1 MVGALVVRSGIGAIL
16 MRRMNKMTSYDERM
30 ADLDSFATVED
41 ISRLNKKINNLIG
54 LVEELE
60 SELIRYGLVMEKL
73 ELRNGTLHI
82 NGVLDK

>member
-1 MVGALVVRSGIGAIL
+1 
-16 MRRMNKMTSYDERM
+16 MTSYDERM